1 MMSFLENTNRAN
13 RTKSRVA
20 EVKNINRV
28 FIVFES

>member
-13 RTKSRVA
+13 DTKSRVA
-20 EVKNINRV
+20 GVRNINRV